1 MKLIGDKPL
10 ESLLET
16 RFKRRRFRIDTQ
28 KGIFELSIDQGEIVT
43 PYGKE
48 PISEVE
54 IELFSGKTT
63 ELEVHGNSLCEK
75 YKLEKE
81 ERSKYSRGIAIIKAN
96 V

>member
-1 MKLIGDKPL
+1 M

-54 IELFSGKTT
+54 IRAFW
-63 ELEVHGNSLCEK
+63 GNK
-75 YKLEKE
+75 
-81 ERSKYSRGIAIIKAN
+81 GA
-96 V
+96 